1 MKKAIF
7 TVMTSVVIAL
17 FPLKGYGDLFGG
29 DLPMLAQLVSNSLEQ
44 LAHLQ
49 AMLRN
54 GRDNLDLLRQINAGI
69 NDSLQLAQTLGPS
82 VDLRLFKDL
91 KEVTDAISKLQGIYG
106 SVVESRDALA
116 QQNSDQAASEALTM
130 GNSMIDYS
138 REIDRIGSEITQFS
152 HQVSPGGAQ
161 KLTAQ
166 SIGVLLHVM
175 NASLRA
181 QASGLKL
188 QAQRLAQENKKEKDA
203 TREYLAASHVLSDAL
218 RESAPKFERPRF

>member
-1 MKKAIF
+1 MKKSILA
-7 TVMTSVVIAL
+7 TVTALVIAIS
-17 FPLKGYGDLFGG
+17 PLKAYGDFFGG
-29 DLPMLAQLVSNSLEQ
+29 DLPLLAQLVSNSLEQ

-49 AMLRN
+49 GMLRN
-54 GRDNLDLLRQINAGI
+54 GKDNLDLLRQINEGI
-69 NDSLQLAQTLGPS
+69 NDSLHLAQTLGPS
-82 VDLRLFKDL
+82 VDLKLFRDL
-91 KEVTDAISKLQGIYG
+91 REVTDAISKLQGLYG
-106 SVVESRDALA
+106 RVVESPDSLA
-116 QQNSDQAASEALTM
+116 QQNSDQAASEALTV
-130 GNSMIDYS
+130 GNSMIEYS
-138 REIDRIGSEITQFS
+138 REIDRVGSEITQFS